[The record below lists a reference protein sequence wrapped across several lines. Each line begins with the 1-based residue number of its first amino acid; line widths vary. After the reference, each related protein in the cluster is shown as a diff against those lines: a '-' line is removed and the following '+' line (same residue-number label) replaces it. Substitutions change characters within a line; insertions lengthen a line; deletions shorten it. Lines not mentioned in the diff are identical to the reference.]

1 MSTEAPKGPN
11 IRELESLRIARAANP
26 KKPSR
31 IFPAAIT
38 LAILAIVGAAGYVVY
53 QKTLGRPPEVQTAIV
68 GVKEAGQAGTVL
80 TGSGYIVTEHK
91 YIVIGTKI
99 LGQIVQE
106 PIEEGQRVKAG
117 DLLARIDDR
126 DYQAQLKQAYADRDL
141 AKANVVLK
149 AARAARLRTLY
160 AQGVE
165 SKDSLD
171 DAENQLSVAEADLKK
186 SDGEIEF
193 AKFNVS
199 QTVITSPING
209 VVLQKYRELGD
220 TINYGGEIQAGGG
233 ATDIAQLAD
242 LSDLRCEVD
251 INESDIAKV
260 KMGTPATVILDAYPD
275 DPFPAQGGED
285 LSRGRPAERHGE
297 GRGQSPAAGPQSYQA
312 GNEREGHVPIDH
324 DAGRI
329 GGADGAG
336 AEEGDR
342 HRRQREFGVGGARRH
357 GASGADCRGA
367 RVSGRGRGQAGA
379 QRWRDGDRG
388 AGGDDQGRAGSHG
401 GRVVVEGRVNHLIK
415 CGTRRGF
422 RASLGRGDPCTR

>member
-31 IFPAAIT
+31 IIPAVIT
-38 LAILAIVGAAGYVVY
+38 LAVLAIVGVAGYVVY

-68 GVKEAGQAGTVL
+68 SVKQAGQAGTVL
-80 TGSGYIVTEHK
+80 TGSGYIVTQHK

-99 LGQIVQE
+99 LGQIVAE
-106 PIEEGQRVKAG
+106 PIEEGQRVKVG

-126 DYQAQLKQAYADRDL
+126 DYQAQLRQAYADRDL
-141 AKANVVLK
+141 SKANVVLK
-149 AARAARLRTLY
+149 KARAERLRALFKE
-160 AQGVE
+160 GVQ

-171 DAENQLSVAEADLKK
+171 DAENQLSVAEAELNKAVGAID
-186 SDGEIEF
+186 F

-220 TINYGGEIQAGGG
+220 TITAFGQSPGGGG
-233 ATDIAQLAD
+233 ATDIVQVAD

-275 DPFPAQGGED
+275 DPFPATVVKIYPEADRQKGTVKVEVKVLQPDLKVIKPEMSAKVTFQSITTQTAAAPMVLVPKKAIVTEGSSNSVWVVRGDSAHLVPIIVGREFQEGVEVKQGLSGGEMVIVV
-285 LSRGRPAERHGE
+285 
-297 GRGQSPAAGPQSYQA
+297 PAATIK
-312 GNEREGHVPIDH
+312 EGQEVTP
-324 DAGRI
+324 
-329 GGADGAG
+329 
-336 AEEGDR
+336 
-342 HRRQREFGVGGARRH
+342 V
-357 GASGADCRGA
+357 AS
-367 RVSGRGRGQAGA
+367 
-379 QRWRDGDRG
+379 
-388 AGGDDQGRAGSHG
+388 
-401 GRVVVEGRVNHLIK
+401 
-415 CGTRRGF
+415 
-422 RASLGRGDPCTR
+422 

>member
-1 MSTEAPKGPN
+1 MSEAPRGPN
-11 IRELESLRIARAANP
+11 IRELESLRIARAASP

-31 IFPAAIT
+31 IIPAAIG
-38 LAILAIVGAAGYVVY
+38 LVVLGVVGAAGYIVY
-53 QKTLGRPPEVQTAIV
+53 QRTLGRPPEVQTAIV
-68 GVKEAGQAGTVL
+68 SVKQAGQAGTVL
-80 TGSGYIVTEHK
+80 TGSGYVITRHK

-99 LGQIVQE
+99 LGQIVAE
-106 PIEEGQRVKAG
+106 PIEEGQRVKVG

-141 AKANVVLK
+141 AAANVVLK
-149 AARAARLRTLY
+149 TARANRLRQLY

-171 DAENQLSVAEADLKK
+171 DAENQLAVAQADLKK

-220 TINYGGEIQAGGG
+220 TINFGGEIQAGGG

-260 KMGTPATVILDAYPD
+260 KMGTPATVIPDAYPD
-275 DPFPAQGGED
+275 DPFPAQVVKIYPEADRQKGTVKVEVKILQPDLKIIKPEMSAKVTFQSIMTETAQAPMVLVPKKAIVTDGSANSVWIVRDDTAHLVPITVGREFQDGIEVKQGLSGGETVIVM
-285 LSRGRPAERHGE
+285 PAPTLKD
-297 GRGQSPAAGPQSYQA
+297 GQQVTA
-312 GNEREGHVPIDH
+312 
-324 DAGRI
+324 
-329 GGADGAG
+329 
-336 AEEGDR
+336 
-342 HRRQREFGVGGARRH
+342 
-357 GASGADCRGA
+357 
-367 RVSGRGRGQAGA
+367 VSA
-379 QRWRDGDRG
+379 
-388 AGGDDQGRAGSHG
+388 
-401 GRVVVEGRVNHLIK
+401 
-415 CGTRRGF
+415 
-422 RASLGRGDPCTR
+422 

>member
-1 MSTEAPKGPN
+1 LSTEAPKGPN

-31 IFPAAIT
+31 IVPAAIT
-38 LAILAIVGAAGYVVY
+38 LGILAIVGAAGYVVY

-275 DPFPAQGGED
+275 DPFPARVVKIYPEADRQKGTVKVEVRVLQPDLKVIKPEMSAKVTFQSITTQATSAAPMVLVPKKAIVTDGSANSVWVVRGNTAHQVPIVVGREFQEGVEVKQGLSGGEMVIV
-285 LSRGRPAERHGE
+285 A
-297 GRGQSPAAGPQSYQA
+297 PAATIK
-312 GNEREGHVPIDH
+312 EGQEVT
-324 DAGRI
+324 AL
-329 GGADGAG
+329 
-336 AEEGDR
+336 
-342 HRRQREFGVGGARRH
+342 
-357 GASGADCRGA
+357 AS
-367 RVSGRGRGQAGA
+367 
-379 QRWRDGDRG
+379 
-388 AGGDDQGRAGSHG
+388 
-401 GRVVVEGRVNHLIK
+401 
-415 CGTRRGF
+415 
-422 RASLGRGDPCTR
+422 

>member
-1 MSTEAPKGPN
+1 VTLSTEAPKGPN

-31 IFPAAIT
+31 IIPAAIT
-38 LAILAIVGAAGYVVY
+38 LVILAIVGAAGYVVY

-68 GVKEAGQAGTVL
+68 SVKQAGQAGTVL

-149 AARAARLRTLY
+149 AARAERLRSLY
-160 AQGVE
+160 KEGVE

-171 DAENQLSVAEADLKK
+171 DAENQLAVAEADLKK

-193 AKFNVS
+193 ARFNVS

-275 DPFPAQGGED
+275 DPFPAKVVKIYPEADRQKGTVKVEVRVLQPDLKVIKPEMSAKVTFQSITTQTASAPMVLVPKKAIVTDGSANSVWVVRGDSAHLVPITVGREFQEGVEVKQGLSGGEMVIVVP
-285 LSRGRPAERHGE
+285 PATIKE
-297 GRGQSPAAGPQSYQA
+297 GQEVTA
-312 GNEREGHVPIDH
+312 V
-324 DAGRI
+324 
-329 GGADGAG
+329 
-336 AEEGDR
+336 
-342 HRRQREFGVGGARRH
+342 
-357 GASGADCRGA
+357 AS
-367 RVSGRGRGQAGA
+367 
-379 QRWRDGDRG
+379 
-388 AGGDDQGRAGSHG
+388 
-401 GRVVVEGRVNHLIK
+401 
-415 CGTRRGF
+415 
-422 RASLGRGDPCTR
+422 

>member
-1 MSTEAPKGPN
+1 MTLSTEAPRGPN
-11 IRELESLRIARAANP
+11 IRELESLRIARSAQP

-31 IFPAAIT
+31 LIPAAVT
-38 LAILAIVGAAGYVVY
+38 LVILAVVGTAGYVVY

-68 GVKEAGQAGTVL
+68 AVKEAGQAGTVL
-80 TGSGYIVTEHK
+80 TGSGYVITRHK

-99 LGQIVQE
+99 LGQIVAE
-106 PIEEGQRVKAG
+106 PIEEGQRVKVG

-141 AKANVVLK
+141 AAANLVLK
-149 AARAARLRTLY
+149 QARVQRMRTLY

-171 DAENQLSVAEADLKK
+171 DAENQLAVAAADLKK

-220 TINYGGEIQAGGG
+220 TINFGGEIQAGGG

-242 LSDLRCEVD
+242 LSDLRCEVN

-260 KMGTPATVILDAYPD
+260 TMGTPATVIPDAYPD
-275 DPFPAQGGED
+275 NPFPAQVVKIYPEADRQKGTVKVEVKILQPDLKIIKPEMSAKVTFQSIMTQAAAAPMVLVPKKAIVADGVANSVWIVRGDTIHQAPITVGREFQDGIEVKQGLSGGETVIVV
-285 LSRGRPAERHGE
+285 
-297 GRGQSPAAGPQSYQA
+297 PAATLK
-312 GNEREGHVPIDH
+312 EGQQVT
-324 DAGRI
+324 A
-329 GGADGAG
+329 
-336 AEEGDR
+336 
-342 HRRQREFGVGGARRH
+342 V
-357 GASGADCRGA
+357 AS
-367 RVSGRGRGQAGA
+367 
-379 QRWRDGDRG
+379 
-388 AGGDDQGRAGSHG
+388 
-401 GRVVVEGRVNHLIK
+401 
-415 CGTRRGF
+415 
-422 RASLGRGDPCTR
+422 

>member
-1 MSTEAPKGPN
+1 MTVSTEAPKGPN

-31 IFPAAIT
+31 IIPAVIT
-38 LAILAIVGAAGYVVY
+38 LAVLAIVGAAGYVVY
-53 QKTLGRPPEVQTAIV
+53 QKTLGRPPEVQTAMV
-68 GVKEAGQAGTVL
+68 SVKQAGQAGTVL
-80 TGSGYIVTEHK
+80 TGSGYIITKHK

-99 LGQIVQE
+99 LGQIVAE
-106 PIEEGQRVKAG
+106 PIEEGQRVKVG

-141 AKANVVLK
+141 ARANVVLK
-149 AARAARLRTLY
+149 AARAERLRSLY
-160 AQGVE
+160 REGVE

-220 TINYGGEIQAGGG
+220 TINFGGEIQAGGG

-260 KMGTPATVILDAYPD
+260 KMGTPAAVILDAYPD
-275 DPFPAQGGED
+275 DPFPATVVKIYPEADRQKGTVKVEVRVLQPDLKVMKPEMSAKVTFQSITTQSAAAPMVLVPKKAIVTDGNANSVWVVRGDSVHLVPITVGREFQEGVEVKQGLSGGEMVIVV
-285 LSRGRPAERHGE
+285 
-297 GRGQSPAAGPQSYQA
+297 PAATLK
-312 GNEREGHVPIDH
+312 EGQEVT
-324 DAGRI
+324 A
-329 GGADGAG
+329 
-336 AEEGDR
+336 
-342 HRRQREFGVGGARRH
+342 V
-357 GASGADCRGA
+357 AS
-367 RVSGRGRGQAGA
+367 
-379 QRWRDGDRG
+379 
-388 AGGDDQGRAGSHG
+388 
-401 GRVVVEGRVNHLIK
+401 
-415 CGTRRGF
+415 
-422 RASLGRGDPCTR
+422 